1 MNDLGESIKK
11 RDKQIKSLQAEN
23 EKLKILLNK
32 DAINTEYKD
41 RLFKFIFGHPDNK
54 QWTLELYN
62 AVNGTDYKDTD
73 DLQFNTIGEAL
84 YLKMKNDISFII
96 YFEMNLWEHQSTYNP
111 NMPMRFLRYA
121 ARLYEKFI
129 ATTDYYEY
137 SSTLQAIPTPKCVCF
152 YNGTKE
158 QPEKQVLSLSDAYE
172 GDGDIE
178 VKVTMLNINY
188 GKNKTLMEA
197 CKPLQEYAW
206 IVDTVRSHQ
215 KEKMDL
221 DAAVD
226 VSVDE
231 MPDNFV
237 IREFII
243 ANRAEVK
250 TMLLTEYNEE
260 KVMEKERQEGHR
272 EGRREG
278 RREGQQETAR
288 LMNYLLSTGRND
300 DALKAS
306 TDETFLNKLLAD
318 FRSGLMVAK

>member
-1 MNDLGESIKK
+1 MDDLGESIEK
-11 RDKQIKSLQAEN
+11 RDKQIKNLQAEN
-23 EKLKILLNK
+23 EKLKKLLNK
-32 DAINTEYKD
+32 DEINTEYKD

-62 AVNGTDYKDTD
+62 AVNGTDYKDID
-73 DLQFNTIGEAL
+73 ELQFNTIGEAL

-152 YNGTKE
+152 YNGTKD

-188 GKNKTLMEA
+188 GMNKKLMEA

-206 IVDTVRSHQ
+206 IVDAVRKHQ

-221 DAAVD
+221 EAAVD
-226 VSVDE
+226 ASVDE
-231 MPDNFV
+231 MPEDFV

-260 KVMEKERQEGHR
+260 KVMEKERQEGHK
-272 EGRREG
+272 EGKK
-278 RREGQQETAR
+278 EGQKEMKKDMAG
-288 LMNYLLSTGRND
+288 LMSFLASNGRSD
-300 DALKAS
+300 DIVKAGQ
-306 TDETFLNKLLAD
+306 DENFLNKLLAD
-318 FRSGLMVAK
+318 FRGGLMVAK

>member
-1 MNDLGESIKK
+1 MDDLGESIEK
-11 RDKQIKSLQAEN
+11 RDKQIKNLQAEN
-23 EKLKILLNK
+23 EKLKKLLNK
-32 DAINTEYKD
+32 DEINTEYKD

-62 AVNGTDYKDTD
+62 AVNGTDYKDID
-73 DLQFNTIGEAL
+73 ELQFNTIGEAL

-188 GKNKTLMEA
+188 GMNKKLMEA

-206 IVDTVRSHQ
+206 IVDAVRKHQ

-221 DAAVD
+221 EAAVD
-226 VSVDE
+226 ASVDE
-231 MPDNFV
+231 MPEDFV

-260 KVMEKERQEGHR
+260 KVMEKERQEGHK
-272 EGRREG
+272 EGKKEVAG
-278 RREGQQETAR
+278 
-288 LMNYLLSTGRND
+288 LMSYLLKNGRSE
-300 DALKAS
+300 DAIKAS
-306 TDETFLNKLLAD
+306 EDESFLDKLLAE
-318 FRSGLMVAK
+318 FRGGMMVAK

>member
-1 MNDLGESIKK
+1 MDDLGESIEK
-11 RDKQIKSLQAEN
+11 RDKQIKNLQAEN
-23 EKLKILLNK
+23 EKLKKLLNK
-32 DAINTEYKD
+32 DEINTEYKD

-62 AVNGTDYKDTD
+62 AVNGTDYKDID
-73 DLQFNTIGEAL
+73 ELQFNTIGEAL

-188 GKNKTLMEA
+188 GMNKKLMEA

-206 IVDTVRSHQ
+206 IVDAVRKHQ

-221 DAAVD
+221 EAAVD
-226 VSVDE
+226 ASVDE
-231 MPDNFV
+231 MPEDFV

-260 KVMEKERQEGHR
+260 KVMEKERQEGQK
-272 EGRREG
+272 EMKKDMAG
-278 RREGQQETAR
+278 
-288 LMNYLLSTGRND
+288 LMNYLLSNGRSD

-306 TDETFLNKLLAD
+306 TDENFLNKLLAD
-318 FRSGLMVAK
+318 FRGGLMVAK

>member
-1 MNDLGESIKK
+1 MDDLGESIEK
-11 RDKQIKSLQAEN
+11 RDKQIKNLQAEN
-23 EKLKILLNK
+23 EKLKKLLNK
-32 DAINTEYKD
+32 DEINTEYKD

-62 AVNGTDYKDTD
+62 AVNGTDYKDID
-73 DLQFNTIGEAL
+73 ELQFNTIGEAL

-188 GKNKTLMEA
+188 GMNKKLMEA

-206 IVDTVRSHQ
+206 IVDAVRKHQ

-221 DAAVD
+221 EAAVD
-226 VSVDE
+226 ASVDE
-231 MPDNFV
+231 MPEDFV

-260 KVMEKERQEGHR
+260 KVMEKERQEGHK
-272 EGRREG
+272 EGKK
-278 RREGQQETAR
+278 EGQKEMKKDMAG
-288 LMNYLLSTGRND
+288 LMNYLLSNGRSD

-306 TDETFLNKLLAD
+306 TDENFLNKLLAD
-318 FRSGLMVAK
+318 FRGGLMVAK

>member
-1 MNDLGESIKK
+1 MDDLGESIEK
-11 RDKQIKSLQAEN
+11 RDKQIKNLQAEN
-23 EKLKILLNK
+23 EKLKKLLNK
-32 DAINTEYKD
+32 DEINTEYKD

-73 DLQFNTIGEAL
+73 ELQFNTIGEAL

-188 GKNKTLMEA
+188 GMNKKLMEA

-206 IVDTVRSHQ
+206 IVDAVRKHQ

-221 DAAVD
+221 EAAVD
-226 VSVDE
+226 ASVDE
-231 MPDNFV
+231 MPEDFV

-260 KVMEKERQEGHR
+260 KVMEKERQEGHK
-272 EGRREG
+272 
-278 RREGQQETAR
+278 EGQKEMKKDMAG
-288 LMNYLLSTGRND
+288 LMNYLLSNGRSD

-306 TDETFLNKLLAD
+306 KDETFLNKLLAD
-318 FRSGLMVAK
+318 FRGGLMVAK

>member
-1 MNDLGESIKK
+1 MDDLGESIEK
-11 RDKQIKSLQAEN
+11 RDKQIKNLQAEN
-23 EKLKILLNK
+23 EKLKKLLNK
-32 DAINTEYKD
+32 DEINTEYKD

-62 AVNGTDYKDTD
+62 AVNGTDYKDID
-73 DLQFNTIGEAL
+73 ELQFNTIGEAL

-188 GKNKTLMEA
+188 GMNKKLMEA

-206 IVDTVRSHQ
+206 IVDAVRKHQ

-221 DAAVD
+221 EAAVD
-226 VSVDE
+226 ASVDE
-231 MPDNFV
+231 MPEDFV

-260 KVMEKERQEGHR
+260 KVMEKERQEGER
-272 EGRREG
+272 KGQKEVAGLMSFLASNGRSDDIVKA
-278 RREGQQETAR
+278 GQ
-288 LMNYLLSTGRND
+288 
-300 DALKAS
+300 
-306 TDETFLNKLLAD
+306 DETFLNKLLAE
-318 FRSGLMVAK
+318 FRGGMMVAK

>member
-1 MNDLGESIKK
+1 MDDLGESIEK
-11 RDKQIKSLQAEN
+11 RDKQIKNLQAEN
-23 EKLKILLNK
+23 EKLKKLLNK
-32 DAINTEYKD
+32 DEINTEYKD

-73 DLQFNTIGEAL
+73 ELQFNTIGEAL

-188 GKNKTLMEA
+188 GMNKKLMEA

-206 IVDTVRSHQ
+206 IVDAVRKHQ

-221 DAAVD
+221 EAAVD
-226 VSVDE
+226 ASVDE
-231 MPDNFV
+231 MPEDFV

-260 KVMEKERQEGHR
+260 KVMEKERQEGHK
-272 EGRREG
+272 EGKK
-278 RREGQQETAR
+278 EGQKEMKKDMAG
-288 LMNYLLSTGRND
+288 LMNYLLSNGRSD

-306 TDETFLNKLLAD
+306 TDENFLNKLLAE
-318 FRSGLMVAK
+318 FRGGMMVAK

>member
-1 MNDLGESIKK
+1 MDDLGESIEK
-11 RDKQIKSLQAEN
+11 RDKQIKNLQAEN
-23 EKLKILLNK
+23 EKLKKLLNK
-32 DAINTEYKD
+32 DEINTEYKD

-62 AVNGTDYKDTD
+62 AVNGTDYKDID
-73 DLQFNTIGEAL
+73 ELQFNTIGEAL

-188 GKNKTLMEA
+188 GMNKKLMEA

-206 IVDTVRSHQ
+206 IVDAVRKHQ

-221 DAAVD
+221 EAAVD
-226 VSVDE
+226 ASVDE
-231 MPDNFV
+231 MPEDFV

-260 KVMEKERQEGHR
+260 KVMEKERQEGHK
-272 EGRREG
+272 EGKK
-278 RREGQQETAR
+278 EGQKEMKKDMAG
-288 LMNYLLSTGRND
+288 LMSFLASNGRSD
-300 DALKAS
+300 DIVKAGQ
-306 TDETFLNKLLAD
+306 DENFLNKLLAE
-318 FRSGLMVAK
+318 FRGGMMVAK